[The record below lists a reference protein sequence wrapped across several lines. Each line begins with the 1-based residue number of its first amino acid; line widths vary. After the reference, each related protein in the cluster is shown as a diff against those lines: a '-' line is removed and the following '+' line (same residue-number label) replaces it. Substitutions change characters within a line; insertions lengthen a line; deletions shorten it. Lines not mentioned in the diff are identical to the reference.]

1 MFNAEIAEAFARMTP
16 IWELGAERARRGRE
30 EGRSIFGPIH
40 LSARAETMSIARP
53 EGEIALR
60 IIRPE
65 HSRGVFFH
73 IHGGGFVVGGNH
85 HHDAMLERLADATS
99 LTVVSTDYRLAPE
112 HPYPAGPDDCEAA
125 AVWLA
130 QNAKGMFGSGTMAIG
145 GESAGAN
152 LAAVTMIRLRDRH
165 DLLPFSAA
173 LLTYG
178 AFDLRGTPSSRSF
191 GDRPLILNTPTI
203 RWFNEQFVG
212 GHDPADPDISPL
224 FADLHE
230 MPPALFTVGDL
241 DPLLDDSLFMEARWR
256 AAGNVARLDI
266 WPGGIHAFDYFDT
279 PYGRAA
285 RNRMHAFLNETLDSS
300 PIHERRS

>member
-1 MFNAEIAEAFARMTP
+1 
-16 IWELGAERARRGRE
+16 
-30 EGRSIFGPIH
+30 
-40 LSARAETMSIARP
+40 MSIAGP
-53 EGEIALR
+53 EGEIGLR

-65 HSRGVFFH
+65 RSRGVFLH

-125 AVWLA
+125 AVWLT
-130 QNAKGMFGSGTMAIG
+130 QNAVGMFGAETLAIG

-152 LAAVTMIRLRDRH
+152 LAAVTMIRLRERH
-165 DLLPFSAA
+165 GLLPFSAA

-178 AFDLRGTPSSRSF
+178 VFDLRGTPSCRSF
-191 GDRPLILNTPTI
+191 GDRPLILNTPTM
-203 RWFNEQFVG
+203 RWFTAQFVG
-212 GHDPADPDISPL
+212 GQDPADPDISPL

-230 MPPALFTVGDL
+230 LPPALFTVGDL
-241 DPLLDDSLFMEARWR
+241 DPLLDDSLFMDARWR
-256 AAGNVARLDI
+256 AAGNVSRLDI

-285 RNRMHAFLNETLDSS
+285 RDRMHAFLNQALEVSR
-300 PIHERRS
+300 IR